1 MEDFEIMSL
10 GDEGNERDNGGSSVS
25 AAKLKANRKN
35 ARRSTGPK
43 TEAGKNH
50 SRQNALKHGVLAS
63 ALLVKKGGGAEDASE
78 FEELLSSLNRDL
90 APVGRLEEMMV
101 EKIAVCWW
109 RQKRALRYEALM
121 IRRASGD
128 DSPELCQERELALYS
143 MIHGLRPES
152 VAEAIVKIDSQL
164 DQVIYHFGL
173 PKGAEMNRIL
183 RYEASIQRQLAHA
196 INQLERLQ
204 RARKG
209 EHVPAPITLQISTD
223 RST

>member
-10 GDEGNERDNGGSSVS
+10 GDEGNERDNGGPSVS
-25 AAKLKANRKN
+25 AAKLEANRKN
-35 ARRSTGPK
+35 AQRSTGPK
-43 TEAGKNH
+43 PEAGKNH

-78 FEELLSSLNRDL
+78 FEELLCALNQDL

-128 DSPELCQERELALYS
+128 DNPELCQACVL
-143 MIHGLRPES
+143 
-152 VAEAIVKIDSQL
+152 V
-164 DQVIYHFGL
+164 
-173 PKGAEMNRIL
+173 
-183 RYEASIQRQLAHA
+183 RY
-196 INQLERLQ
+196 
-204 RARKG
+204 
-209 EHVPAPITLQISTD
+209 
-223 RST
+223 